1 MKKTAKFSSSWLQ
14 PVTEVGRKSFRLL
27 IEKAH
32 FANYCPPMTL
42 IVWLDIESREL
53 ENPFFWPGK
62 CWDLKR
68 QKIWSSLSATF
79 IDSETEIYKSLK
91 HSTGKT
97 QSRLSV
103 DSWVLGVGF
112 LGCCLFGCFF
122 FSIHTVIFSLW
133 NMQNYYFPIQS
144 MTQTINI
151 SNHNN
156 TPAWL
161 KASWITWIICMEILI
176 IANDSFNKE
185 AWKPSINSCSILLIL
200 MLN

>member
-1 MKKTAKFSSSWLQ
+1 MKKIAKFSSSWLQ

-79 IDSETEIYKSLK
+79 IDLETEIYKSLK

-112 LGCCLFGCFF
+112 LGCCLFVC
-122 FSIHTVIFSLW
+122 FSLSIQW
-133 NMQNYYFPIQS
+133 YFPSGIRK
-144 MTQTINI
+144 TTIFQFK
-151 SNHNN
+151 
-156 TPAWL
+156 AWHKQL
-161 KASWITWIICMEILI
+161 TLAIII
-176 IANDSFNKE
+176 IRQHGWKQAELLESS
-185 AWKPSINSCSILLIL
+185 AWKY
-200 MLN
+200 